1 MTTQRIILYDFR
13 GKKMIDTKILI
24 TGSNGMVGRNIA
36 DCLKSKN
43 YILLTPT
50 SKELNLLDI
59 SSVDN
64 YIKTNIPDIVIHCA
78 GIVGGIQA
86 NIANPVKF
94 LVENTQMGINIIMA
108 SKQAHIKRLIN
119 MSSSCMYP
127 REAINPLGEE
137 LILKGEL
144 EPTNEGYALAKI
156 TSTRLCE
163 YINKENDSFLYKTVI
178 PCNLYGRYDKFD
190 PKHSHM
196 LPAVIRKIDKAK
208 KQKQKTLDIWGDGTA
223 RREFMYAEDL
233 ADFIYYALENF
244 DAMPQNI
251 NVGLGHDYTINEYYE
266 AIAKVIGYK
275 GKFMHDLTRPI
286 GMKQKL
292 IDDTKLQEFGWK
304 HKTSLEDGIS
314 KIYEYYLDKI

>member
-1 MTTQRIILYDFR
+1 MF
-13 GKKMIDTKILI
+13 KILI
-24 TGSNGMVGRNIA
+24 TGSNGMVGRNIVEFE
-36 DCLKSKN
+36 KSKN
-43 YILLTPT
+43 YILLTP
-50 SKELNLLDI
+50 SSNELNLLNRKNTDE
-59 SSVDN
+59 
-64 YIKTNIPDIVIHCA
+64 YIKLNTPDIVIHCA

-86 NIANPVKF
+86 NMADPVKF
-94 LVENTQMGINIIMA
+94 LVDNTQMGLNIIMA
-108 SKQAHIKRLIN
+108 SKEAGIKKFIN

-137 LILKGEL
+137 LILKGGL

-163 YINKENDSFLYKTVI
+163 YINKEDENFKYKTVI

-196 LPAVIRKIDKAK
+196 LPAVIKKIHEGKVNN
-208 KQKQKTLDIWGDGTA
+208 QTTLDIWGDGTA

-244 DAMPQNI
+244 ESMPQNI
-251 NVGLGHDYTINEYYE
+251 NVGLGEDYTINEYYK
-266 AIAKVIGYK
+266 AIAYIIGYE
-275 GKFMHDLTRPI
+275 GHFIHDLTKPI

-292 IDDTKLQEFGWK
+292 IDDSKLKKFGWQY
-304 HKTSLEDGIS
+304 KTSLKDGIQ
-314 KIYEYYLDKI
+314 KTYDYYIKEVENDK

>member
-1 MTTQRIILYDFR
+1 
-13 GKKMIDTKILI
+13 
-24 TGSNGMVGRNIA
+24 MVGRNIVEFE
-36 DCLKSKN
+36 KSKN
-43 YILLTPT
+43 YILLTP
-50 SKELNLLDI
+50 SSNELNLLNRKNTDE
-59 SSVDN
+59 
-64 YIKTNIPDIVIHCA
+64 YIKLNTPDIVIHCA

-86 NIANPVKF
+86 NMADPVKF
-94 LVENTQMGINIIMA
+94 LVDNTQMGLNIIMA
-108 SKQAHIKRLIN
+108 SKEAGIKKFIN

-137 LILKGEL
+137 LILKGGL

-163 YINKENDSFLYKTVI
+163 YINKEDENFKYKTVI

-196 LPAVIRKIDKAK
+196 LPAVIKKIHEGKVNN
-208 KQKQKTLDIWGDGTA
+208 QTTLDIWGDGTA

-244 DAMPQNI
+244 ESMPQNI
-251 NVGLGHDYTINEYYE
+251 NVGLGEDYTINEYYK
-266 AIAKVIGYK
+266 AIAYIIGYE
-275 GKFMHDLTRPI
+275 GHFIHDLTKPI

-292 IDDTKLQEFGWK
+292 IDDSKLKKFGWQY
-304 HKTSLEDGIS
+304 KTSLKDGIQ
-314 KIYEYYLDKI
+314 KTYDYYIKEVENDK